1 MKIFDDVKILS
12 DEYESQGVKKGAI
25 GTIILEEIR
34 YNTFEVVFHRP
45 DGTDYA
51 MIPIHVKDLELVVDL
66 GYPDDAIL
74 EGLPGQ
80 DPAWWCKVEDG
91 FILNLKGE
99 KKNKIAY
106 DYDS

>member
-1 MKIFDDVKILS
+1 MKGLDQVRVLS

-25 GTIILEEIR
+25 GTIILYAIR
-34 YNTFEVVFHRP
+34 YNTFEVVFSRP
-45 DGTDYA
+45 DGSDYA
-51 MIPIHVKDLELVVDL
+51 MIPVHVGDIELVKDAELT
-66 GYPDDAIL
+66 DDDIL
-74 EGLPGQ
+74 EELPAN
-80 DPAWWCKVEDG
+80 DPSWWCKVENG